1 MDAVLG
7 AIAEPNRRAILQLVG
22 QHEMAAGEI
31 AAQFAVTRPAVSQ
44 HLTVLKDAGLLVERR
59 EGTRRLYR
67 LRPEGL
73 AELRAFLTELWPNAL
88 ERFKAAAE
96 ATAIT
101 QTSGPAALGHAPT
114 ITPRDKPAG
123 RRRPTIP

>member
-1 MDAVLG
+1 MDAVLA

-22 QHEMAAGEI
+22 QREMAAGEI

-44 HLTVLKDAGLLVERR
+44 HLSVLKGVGLLDERR

-73 AELRAFLTELWPNAL
+73 VELRAFLAELWPDAL
-88 ERFKAAAE
+88 QRFKAAAE
-96 ATAIT
+96 ATAP
-101 QTSGPAALGHAPT
+101 SAVEMSAP
-114 ITPRDKPAG
+114 PSD
-123 RRRPTIP
+123 

>member
-114 ITPRDKPAG
+114 ISPRDKAAG
-123 RRRPTIP
+123 QRRPTIP

>member
-1 MDAVLG
+1 MNAVLG

-22 QHEMAAGEI
+22 QREMAAGEI

-44 HLTVLKDAGLLVERR
+44 HLTVLKDAGLLLERR

-73 AELRAFLTELWPNAL
+73 AELRAFLTALWPNAL
-88 ERFKAAAE
+88 ERFKVAAE
-96 ATAIT
+96 ATAI
-101 QTSGPAALGHAPT
+101 SGAPAPAAGGHVPVT
-114 ITPRDKPAG
+114 TPRDKPAS
-123 RRRPTIP
+123 RRPTIP

>member
-1 MDAVLG
+1 MDAVLA

-22 QHEMAAGEI
+22 QREMAAGEI

-44 HLTVLKDAGLLVERR
+44 HLSVLKSVGLLAERR

-73 AELRAFLTELWPNAL
+73 ADLRGFLAELWPDAL
-88 ERFKAAAE
+88 QRFKVAAE
-96 ATAIT
+96 ATA
-101 QTSGPAALGHAPT
+101 PAAVESSAL
-114 ITPRDKPAG
+114 PREPILRSSD
-123 RRRPTIP
+123 RRPAQRP

>member
-1 MDAVLG
+1 MDAVL
-7 AIAEPNRRAILQLVG
+7 AALAEPNRRAILQLVE
-22 QHEMAAGEI
+22 QREMAAGEI

-44 HLTVLKDAGLLVERR
+44 HLSVLKGVGLLVERR

-73 AELRAFLTELWPNAL
+73 AELRAFLTELWPDAL

-96 ATAIT
+96 ACA
-101 QTSGPAALGHAPT
+101 SGALG
-114 ITPRDKPAG
+114 
-123 RRRPTIP
+123 